1 MKVEV
6 YQSEP
11 GQYNLDNYA
20 KAYQEF
26 NWEEVEK
33 SFSWYETGKM
43 NMAYECI
50 DRHVD
55 SGKGDKT
62 ALNYKDEKRKESY
75 TYNDLKQLSN
85 KAANVLKDKA
95 QVKKGIVSLSLCLV
109 HQIILCFL
117 RYLKNWG
124 NCGSII

>member
-26 NWEEVEK
+26 NWGVEK

-55 SGKGDKT
+55 SGK
-62 ALNYKDEKRKESY
+62 EI
-75 TYNDLKQLSN
+75 KQLS
-85 KAANVLKDKA
+85 
-95 QVKKGIVSLSLCLV
+95 
-109 HQIILCFL
+109 IIKM
-117 RYLKNWG
+117 RSEKNL
-124 NCGSII
+124 ILIMI

>member
-62 ALNYKDEKRKESY
+62 ALNYKDAK
-75 TYNDLKQLSN
+75 
-85 KAANVLKDKA
+85 
-95 QVKKGIVSLSLCLV
+95 
-109 HQIILCFL
+109 
-117 RYLKNWG
+117 
-124 NCGSII
+124 

>member
-33 SFSWYETGKM
+33 SFSWYETGK
-43 NMAYECI
+43 
-50 DRHVD
+50 
-55 SGKGDKT
+55 
-62 ALNYKDEKRKESY
+62 
-75 TYNDLKQLSN
+75 
-85 KAANVLKDKA
+85 
-95 QVKKGIVSLSLCLV
+95 
-109 HQIILCFL
+109 
-117 RYLKNWG
+117 
-124 NCGSII
+124 

>member
-1 MKVEV
+1 
-6 YQSEP
+6 
-11 GQYNLDNYA
+11 
-20 KAYQEF
+20 
-26 NWEEVEK
+26 
-33 SFSWYETGKM
+33 
-43 NMAYECI
+43 MAYECI

-109 HQIILCFL
+109 HQNYTLL
-117 RYLKNWG
+117 
-124 NCGSII
+124 S

>member
-33 SFSWYETGKM
+33 SFSWYETEKM

-55 SGKGDKT
+55 SGKGDK
-62 ALNYKDEKRKESY
+62 
-75 TYNDLKQLSN
+75 QLSII
-85 KAANVLKDKA
+85 
-95 QVKKGIVSLSLCLV
+95 KKMRSEKNL
-109 HQIILCFL
+109 IL
-117 RYLKNWG
+117 
-124 NCGSII
+124 IMI